1 MKRMIDFFVIVF
13 LTSSLKDPLY
23 LRTLAPVAV
32 GHPTKYQD
40 LHEKNNSPERS
51 SFWQLVSPLTKR
63 LNHCKQQLQQ
73 FLSRK
78 RRNATYSTLKN
89 KPLKTMLNQGIQWE
103 WKNLRPSWYTLSV
116 RIRWSNHSSW
126 RCLTWVTGQGY
137 PPLRSRWRMESAGI
151 MFGQEVVK
159 YGLTLRT
166 LKTLGVVSQT
176 TLKES
181 QVIVVQVLYR
191 VMLNKNKNKP
201 EDDRGHNK
209 Y

>member
-1 MKRMIDFFVIVF
+1 
-13 LTSSLKDPLY
+13 
-23 LRTLAPVAV
+23 
-32 GHPTKYQD
+32 
-40 LHEKNNSPERS
+40 
-51 SFWQLVSPLTKR
+51 
-63 LNHCKQQLQQ
+63 
-73 FLSRK
+73 
-78 RRNATYSTLKN
+78 
-89 KPLKTMLNQGIQWE
+89 
-103 WKNLRPSWYTLSV
+103 
-116 RIRWSNHSSW
+116 
-126 RCLTWVTGQGY
+126 
-137 PPLRSRWRMESAGI
+137 MESAGI

-201 EDDRGHNK
+201 EDDRGDNK